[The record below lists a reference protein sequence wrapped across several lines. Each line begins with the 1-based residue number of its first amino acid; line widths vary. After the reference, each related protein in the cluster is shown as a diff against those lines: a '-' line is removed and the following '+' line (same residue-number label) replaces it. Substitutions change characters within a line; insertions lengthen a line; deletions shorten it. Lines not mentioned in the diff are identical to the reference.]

1 MKAIYRDSI
10 TEDGIHSFLTNEK
23 LKPIQLTGI
32 IIGIAG
38 IILISIYNEHGG

>member
-1 MKAIYRDSI
+1 MWIGTSIIGMAIY
-10 TEDGIHSFLTNEK
+10 SFLTNEK